1 MAQKSAIPGRD
12 ACLSAMD
19 DSITTGMET
28 AVSLPGQQMI
38 RTANQV
44 NKGTQEPLVNYRPHF
59 FLRNGNV
66 QTILSR
72 LIRPD
77 AHLVTRGEQM
87 LLLDAG
93 PDHTGF
99 DPGRSVRLLGF
110 YTPGRLGPDAGEPR
124 GLAMLLHGW
133 EGDSHSAYNL
143 SMGSAL
149 VRAGY
154 DVLRLNMR
162 DHGPTHHLNRGLF
175 YATLVQEIHAAAQQ
189 AGLLAGRRPFFLIG
203 ASLGA
208 NFVVRMAL
216 RNARDPIPNLGRA
229 VAVNPVL
236 NPQRTCTL
244 LDQHAF
250 LRPYFRNCWLKSLQK
265 KQHLFPD
272 LYDFSALESIPTI
285 REMSDWL
292 IKQSDRYINVDEYLN
307 AYSVRPSDIANLSVP
322 LSILTA
328 ANDPIIPPG
337 DIAALPSH
345 PLLRVNV
352 LQYGGHVG
360 YNDLFP
366 LHSRLP
372 ELVVP
377 LLEQDNCT
385 D

>member
-1 MAQKSAIPGRD
+1 MK
-12 ACLSAMD
+12 
-19 DSITTGMET
+19 
-28 AVSLPGQQMI
+28 
-38 RTANQV
+38 RTANRV
-44 NKGTQEPLVNYRPHF
+44 KTGPHDPFGSYRPHLL
-59 FLRNGNV
+59 LRNGNV

-72 LIRPD
+72 HLPSA

-87 LLLDAG
+87 VLLDAG

-99 DPGRSVRLLGF
+99 DPGRSVRLLGL
-110 YTPGRLGPDAGEPR
+110 YTPGRLGPGAGEPR

-143 SMGSAL
+143 SLGSAL

-162 DHGPTHHLNRGLF
+162 DHGPTHHLNKGLF
-175 YATLVQEIHAAAQQ
+175 YATLIQEVHAAAQQ
-189 AGLLAGRRPFFLIG
+189 VGLLAGRRPFFLIG

-216 RNARDPIPNLGRA
+216 RNARDPIPNLRRA
-229 VAVNPVL
+229 IAVNPAL

-250 LRPYFRNCWLKSLQK
+250 LRPYFRNCWLRSLRK
-265 KQHLFPD
+265 KQLLFPD
-272 LYDFSALESIPTI
+272 LYDFAALESIPTI
-285 REMSDWL
+285 RQMSDWL
-292 IKQSDRYINVDEYLN
+292 IKQSDRFNNVDEYLN
-307 AYSVRPSDIANLSVP
+307 AYSVRPSDIAKLSAP

-345 PLLRVNV
+345 PLLQVHLLR
-352 LQYGGHVG
+352 YGGHVG

-366 LHSRLP
+366 LHTRLP

-377 LLEQDNCT
+377 LLEQDENA